1 LSLKVGSWR
10 KVATRRGRRAC
21 QARSTIARTAE
32 SKLCTRVQKP
42 SFEKNYIWASF
53 ILMPTCLGYNPS
65 KKYFSTVMLN
75 DFSTSITLMAGE
87 TNMMEKNRAFVTPTT
102 SGHLRNWP

>member
-1 LSLKVGSWR
+1 
-10 KVATRRGRRAC
+10 
-21 QARSTIARTAE
+21 
-32 SKLCTRVQKP
+32 
-42 SFEKNYIWASF
+42 
-53 ILMPTCLGYNPS
+53 
-65 KKYFSTVMLN
+65 VMLN